1 MKEDEMMTFA
11 GSAEDR
17 NVRRK
22 HSEIGEIQ
30 SSDDTEHTKKEINNA
45 SRRSEEE
52 VESLLQRFPTNT
64 MENME
69 KEMKQTNET
78 TLQSVGLQLQEM
90 NRTIEKWKKT
100 VMTGTA

>member
-30 SSDDTEHTKKEINNA
+30 SSDDTEHTKKGDRQCLKKIR
-45 SRRSEEE
+45 RRSGKLIAEI
-52 VESLLQRFPTNT
+52 SN
-64 MENME
+64 E
-69 KEMKQTNET
+69 KDGKYGKGDEANK
-78 TLQSVGLQLQEM
+78 
-90 NRTIEKWKKT
+90 
-100 VMTGTA
+100 